1 MRFCMLLL
9 LAGLPCLGQDITISY
24 DETSGSFSVV
34 DPDAGRTWRSLPG
47 PTCPDGIRVSHRI
60 EGRELVVT
68 LTANPEMKMS
78 EFDFPRPFAAERG
91 GRILLTQSYAV
102 ATVNFGDKPFVMGD
116 GFKLAP
122 GGHRMEKRK

>member
-1 MRFCMLLL
+1 MSIQLSPLFCDHTV
-9 LAGLPCLGQDITISY
+9 LPARKPIRVFG
-24 DETSGSFSVV
+24 SGS
-34 DPDAGRTWRSLPG
+34 
-47 PTCPDGIRVSHRI
+47 PDGIRVSHRI

-91 GRILLTQSYAV
+91 DRILLTQSYAV